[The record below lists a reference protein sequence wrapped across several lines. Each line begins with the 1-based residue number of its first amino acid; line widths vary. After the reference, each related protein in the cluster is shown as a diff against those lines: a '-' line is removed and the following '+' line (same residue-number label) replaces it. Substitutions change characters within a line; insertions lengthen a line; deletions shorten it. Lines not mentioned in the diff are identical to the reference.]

1 VPHAAEGILLNAA
14 RARHAWL
21 SLPRITCNHFDMDG
35 LVAVYAALEPEAALR
50 HERLLRACS
59 HLGDFREQLEPADAA
74 LCAQATLLCAW
85 VSALERSLFYAPF
98 RGSEALGAA
107 KKYAHFLPRLP
118 AALALAAACEGEET
132 ALPASCVLREHD
144 SVLKSELKQVRSDTE
159 ALARVPEAVTLMPKL
174 GLAVVRAPRPV
185 HYQALFGAGRG
196 CDVLLAVYPGNR
208 YELEHKYYTY
218 VQLGSRDTLPRVA
231 LEPLARALDAQ
242 ETVGGVRWVANSVV
256 DSGPQLRLE
265 PANEKASKADRY
277 AHPFE
282 REVLASS
289 IPPARF
295 EAVVAS
301 YFRHALA
308 GVSPRR
314 VWSWADIHE
323 FNAAI
328 DWGKWALPA

>member
-1 VPHAAEGILLNAA
+1 MPHAAEGILLNAA

-196 CDVLLAVYPGNR
+196 CEAPWCPFCQKMEAALEAVAKGAPAGLAVCKLRGDEHRDFVREHLQTSSFPTILALRAGARGLGEAVKYASEAREPADLLAF
-208 YELEHKYYTY
+208 
-218 VQLGSRDTLPRVA
+218 
-231 LEPLARALDAQ
+231 AQ
-242 ETVGGVRWVANSVV
+242 GAT
-256 DSGPQLRLE
+256 
-265 PANEKASKADRY
+265 K
-277 AHPFE
+277 
-282 REVLASS
+282 
-289 IPPARF
+289 
-295 EAVVAS
+295 
-301 YFRHALA
+301 
-308 GVSPRR
+308 
-314 VWSWADIHE
+314 
-323 FNAAI
+323 
-328 DWGKWALPA
+328 